1 MATRTL
7 VRPKVCV
14 VIPAYRVSA
23 QILPLLKS
31 FDKSISKIIVV
42 DDLCPEGSG
51 YIAKTL
57 KDRRVEVIFH
67 EENQG
72 VGGALKSGYRRAL
85 ELDAEI
91 IVKVDGD
98 GQMNPA
104 NIPALIAPIIEG
116 KAGYTKGN
124 RFFEIEAVKKMPRAR
139 IFGNLGLSFLSKLS
153 TGYWQIFD
161 PNNGF
166 TAISRDALS
175 KIPLD
180 KVDSRYFFESDM
192 LFRLYL
198 ARIIT
203 SDVSIPAI
211 YADEKSSLKIRRVL
225 VEFPFKHLR
234 NFVKRIGYAYY
245 LREFNLASIELPL
258 GLILGVAGLIRG
270 YTAWSLSNSTGIPTT
285 AGTVVLTALLLL
297 SSIQFILAFLNFDM
311 NNYPKR

>member
-85 ELDAEI
+85 ELNAEI

-225 VEFPFKHLR
+225 VEFPYKHLR